1 METTT
6 VPDKNDVCARLV
18 ALKPTL
24 HDRGVSSLALFGSVA
39 RGEAGPDSD
48 IDLAI
53 ETKAGFSLVDLSGL
67 KIYLEECMHRKVD
80 LAYVSAM
87 SPRRRASVVR
97 DLVPVF

>member
-6 VPDKNDVCARLV
+6 VPNKNDVCAGLV
-18 ALKPTL
+18 AVKPTL